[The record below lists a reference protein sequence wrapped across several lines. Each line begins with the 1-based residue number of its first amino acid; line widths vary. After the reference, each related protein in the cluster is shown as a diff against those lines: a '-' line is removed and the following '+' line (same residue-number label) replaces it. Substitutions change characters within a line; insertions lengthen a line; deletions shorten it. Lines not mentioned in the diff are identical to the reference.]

1 LHGENRSRVALRR
14 SEDGMTE
21 AEIERRRA
29 ELDRLLN
36 DPETRMDA
44 NRVWALLA
52 ELSRPPE
59 PARR

>member
-1 LHGENRSRVALRR
+1 MS
-14 SEDGMTE
+14 E
-21 AEIERRRA
+21 AEIERRMA

-52 ELSRPPE
+52 ELSRKPE
-59 PARR
+59 PLRR